1 MDEFLNAQEDST
13 KLKAW
18 QYFDNLDH
26 APLTFVMYMLLHSL
40 MDDGTNLAQASG
52 KALNMTS
59 KAIREASE
67 ALREELT
74 H

>member
-26 APLTFVMYMLLHSL
+26 AHLTFVMYMLLHSL

-59 KAIREASE
+59 KASREASE